1 MLLSL
6 LITTSA
12 LAQDC
17 DGAALSKDI
26 LELGPHEAAPAYV
39 QLAACDAGAAKKVAS
54 KVVPSLIGETDGF
67 AAAVAVHRGGCRII
81 GHGLDG
87 NLAARRAVSRRSR
100 LR

>member
-26 LELGPHEAAPAYV
+26 LEMGPHEAAPYV

-54 KVVPSLIGETDGF
+54 RPPSLIGETDGF
-67 AAAVAVHRGGCRII
+67 AAAVAAIEVGAGSVVMDWMATLQR
-81 GHGLDG
+81 DEPF
-87 NLAARRAVSRRSR
+87 SR